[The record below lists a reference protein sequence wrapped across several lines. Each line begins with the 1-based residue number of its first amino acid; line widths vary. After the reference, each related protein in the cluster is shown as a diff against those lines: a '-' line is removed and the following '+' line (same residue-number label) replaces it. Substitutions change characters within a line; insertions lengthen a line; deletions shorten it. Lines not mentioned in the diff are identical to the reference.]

1 MLSVLLSILMILSVW
16 TVPASAFADEGISV
30 TLQTAEITP
39 GTSSVSVNLSRVPDS
54 GILRVIE
61 MDAGESYDSAKLN
74 SYTNYYLK
82 FNLPNF
88 LDFSRLFAC

>member
-30 TLQTAEITP
+30 TLQTAEITSE
-39 GTSSVSVNLSRVPDS
+39 TSSVSVSLSKVPAS

-61 MDAGESYDSAKLN
+61 LDAGENSAVPILII
-74 SYTNYYLK
+74 TRVCIFLWYLH
-82 FNLPNF
+82 
-88 LDFSRLFAC
+88 

>member
-16 TVPASAFADEGISV
+16 TVPASAFADEVISV

-39 GTSSVSVNLSRVPDS
+39 GTSNVSVNLSRVPDS

-61 MDAGESYDSAKLN
+61 MDAERAMTVRN
-74 SYTNYYLK
+74 STAIQIYI
-82 FNLPNF
+82 F
-88 LDFSRLFAC
+88 L